1 MQRTGFEIPEQM
13 RRAADDRLGE
23 ARKAVEQVLEAT
35 EQALSQAAGSTKWM
49 GEGTADVQRQ
59 AFAYLGENIGA
70 SFDLAQR
77 LVQVRT
83 VEEFGAL
90 QQEFVRRQVAA
101 MVEQGSALG
110 DMFMRAAAEIGGRPK
125 K

>member
-1 MQRTGFEIPEQM
+1 MQRTGFEIPEQL
-13 RRAADDRLGE
+13 RKSADERLDE

-35 EQALSQAAGSTKWM
+35 EKALSQASGSSKWM
-49 GEGTADVQRQ
+49 GEGAADVQRQ
-59 AFAYLGENIGA
+59 AFAYLEENVGA

-77 LVQVRT
+77 LVKGRT
-83 VEEFGAL
+83 MEEIAAT
-90 QQEFVRRQVAA
+90 QQEFIRRQMTA

-110 DMFMRAAAEIGGRPK
+110 EMAMRAATEFTRKPK

>member
-1 MQRTGFEIPEQM
+1 MQRTGFDIPEQL
-13 RRAADDRLGE
+13 RRTADERLGE

-35 EQALSQAAGSTKWM
+35 EKALAQAGGSTGWM
-49 GEGTADVQRQ
+49 GGGDVQRQ
-59 AFAYLGENIGA
+59 AFAYLEENVGA

-77 LVQVRT
+77 LVHVRT
-83 VEEFGAL
+83 VEEIAAL
-90 QQEFVRRQVAA
+90 QQEFARRQIAA

-110 DMFMRAAAEIGGRPK
+110 EMAMRAATEFATKPK